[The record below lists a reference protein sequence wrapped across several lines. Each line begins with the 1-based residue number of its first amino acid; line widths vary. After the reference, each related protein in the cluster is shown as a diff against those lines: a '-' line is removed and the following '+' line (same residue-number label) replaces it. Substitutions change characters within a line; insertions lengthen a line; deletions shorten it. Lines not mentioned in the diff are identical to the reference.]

1 MLQTEMDTSDF
12 YMESLPTNHE
22 TKGNEKKL
30 ETFSL
35 NTSETLP
42 TNNRLQSLTQNT
54 KHHSFF
60 FFLKLSNISK
70 KKELF
75 EDKGNYLD

>member
-22 TKGNEKKL
+22 TKGNEKKS
-30 ETFSL
+30 ETFSP

-54 KHHSFF
+54 KHRI